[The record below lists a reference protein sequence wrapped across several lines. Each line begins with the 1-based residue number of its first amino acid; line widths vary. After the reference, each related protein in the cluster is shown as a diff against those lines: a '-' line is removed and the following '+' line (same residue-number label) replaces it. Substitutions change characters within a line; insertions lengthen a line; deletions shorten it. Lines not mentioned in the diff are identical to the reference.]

1 MLSNRTTGLIRSLG
15 ATAAIALRLVVGLTG
30 CGSPAPSGPS
40 SQPAPQTTEVNPA
53 GDIPDNQAYVTFTS
67 GTAAYSVKVPEGWAR
82 TTSGT
87 ATTFTD
93 KLNSI
98 TVDETS
104 VSSAP
109 TVDSA
114 QGAVVSA
121 LQTSTSKFQLG
132 DVKTFTRPGGDGVV
146 VTYLDDSAPNAVTG
160 KVARE
165 DVQLFLFWKNGT
177 QVALTLSAPQGADN
191 VDPWNIVTKSF
202 SWLG

>member
-1 MLSNRTTGLIRSLG
+1 MLSNRTTGRIRSVG
-15 ATAAIALRLVVGLTG
+15 ATTAIALGLIVGLAG
-30 CGSPAPSGPS
+30 CGAPTQSGLS
-40 SQPAPQTTEVNPA
+40 SQPAPQVTEINPA

-67 GTAAYSVKVPEGWAR
+67 DNAAYSVKVPEGWAR
-82 TTSGT
+82 TKSGS

-104 VSSAP
+104 VSTAP
-109 TVDSA
+109 TVDSVKST
-114 QGAVVSA
+114 VVSA
-121 LQTSTSKFQLG
+121 LQGSAQKFQLG
-132 DVKTFTRPGGDGVV
+132 EVKTFTRPGGDGIV
-146 VTYLDDSAPNAVTG
+146 VTYQDDSAPNAVTG

-165 DVQLFLFWKNGT
+165 DVQLFLFWKNSK